1 MHAALVEDFKSP
13 PRYREIPPPVAN
25 QGEVLLK
32 VRAAALSNLVRG
44 QASGAHYSSSTTLP
58 FTPGNDGVGI
68 AEDGAR
74 VYFIAPRAP
83 FGSMAEYS
91 VVSRAMTIP
100 LPPEI
105 DDTVAAALGNP
116 GLATWGSLLGRAKLQ
131 PGEVVLINGATGIA
145 GKQAIQV
152 AKYLGASK
160 IIATGRDEEALAE
173 LPALGADQ
181 TISLIQPPEDLL
193 RSFRSALQESGVQV
207 VLDFLWGPSAEAILA
222 AAAGHGSLQGEPRI
236 RFVQIGS
243 ISGNT
248 ITLPASLLR
257 SSGLEL
263 LGSGLGSLS
272 SAAIL
277 QSLTTMFAAESKM
290 RFAIDIDPVPLSNV
304 EEAWTRKGDDRR
316 VVFIP

>member
-13 PRYREIPPPVAN
+13 PRYREIPPPVAK

-44 QASGAHYSSSTTLP
+44 QANGSHYSSGATLP
-58 FTPGNDGVGI
+58 FTPGNDGVGV

-74 VYFIAPRAP
+74 VYFVAPRAP

-100 LPPEI
+100 LAPDI

-116 GLATWGSLLGRAKLQ
+116 GLATWGSLLGRAKFQ
-131 PGEVVLINGATGIA
+131 PGEVVLINGATGVA

-160 IIATGRDEEALAE
+160 IIVTGRDEESLAE

-181 TISLIQPPEDLL
+181 TISLSQPPEDLL
-193 RSFRSALQESGVQV
+193 RSLRSALHESGVQV

-222 AAAGHGSLQGEPRI
+222 AAAGHGSLQGEPRV

-248 ITLPASLLR
+248 ITLPAALLR
-257 SSGLEL
+257 STGVEL

-272 SAAIL
+272 SQAIL
-277 QSLTTMFAAESKM
+277 QSLTTMFAAESKV
-290 RFAIDIDPVPLSNV
+290 RFAIDVDPVPLSKV
-304 EEAWTRKGDDRR
+304 EDAWTRKDDDRR
-316 VVFIP
+316 IVFIP

>member
-13 PRYREIPPPVAN
+13 PRYREIPPPVAK

-44 QASGAHYSSSTTLP
+44 QANGSHYSSSATLP

-74 VYFIAPRAP
+74 VYFVAPRAP

-100 LPPEI
+100 LAPDIE
-105 DDTVAAALGNP
+105 DTVAAALGNP
-116 GLATWGSLLGRAKLQ
+116 GLATWGSLLGRAKFQ
-131 PGEVVLINGATGIA
+131 PGEVVLINGATGVA

-160 IIATGRDEEALAE
+160 IIVTGRDEEALAG

-181 TISLIQPPEDLL
+181 TISLSQPREDLL
-193 RSFRSALQESGVQV
+193 RSLRSAFHESGVQV

-222 AAAGHGSLQGEPRI
+222 SVAGHGSLQGEPRI

-248 ITLPASLLR
+248 ITLPAALLR
-257 SSGLEL
+257 STGVEL

-272 SAAIL
+272 SQAIL
-277 QSLTTMFAAESKM
+277 QSLTTMFAAESKV
-290 RFAIDIDPVPLSNV
+290 RFAIDIDPVPLSKV
-304 EEAWTRKGDDRR
+304 EEAWIRKGDDRR
-316 VVFIP
+316 IVFIP